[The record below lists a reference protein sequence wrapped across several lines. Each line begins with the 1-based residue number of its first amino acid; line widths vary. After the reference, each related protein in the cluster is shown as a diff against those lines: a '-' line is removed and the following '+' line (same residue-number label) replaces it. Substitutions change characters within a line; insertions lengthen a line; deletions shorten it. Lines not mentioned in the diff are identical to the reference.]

1 VTGPQTRRPRGA
13 PTLQVDSEGVPRLG
27 VGHWYALG
35 LIVLLLAVVGVGAAI
50 GMAVRDGSTARSVL
64 LRHVDPAVLESGRLS
79 TSVSAEVGAVR
90 AYTLTGA
97 ASGPAE
103 YRRAQA
109 ETSASLARV
118 TTLLRDTRGAGPARA
133 GLAEVGSRL
142 AAWRHDYADPVVTR
156 TGRPSAAFGEQR
168 FSAVRDAIAAERT
181 RLADLQNRSATRLDD
196 QVSRLYETLI
206 GGAAVIIVGAL
217 GLTLLIR
224 RTVLRPVSA
233 LTGQVRRVSQGDLTH
248 PLRVSGPA
256 EIAELAAHVDA
267 MRDHILEEW
276 REATEARAKLDEQT
290 KELRRSNAEL
300 EQFAYVAS
308 HDLQEPLRKV
318 ASFCQMLERRYSDV
332 LDDRGRQYIDFAVDG
347 AKRMQSL
354 INDLLNFSR
363 VGRVNRDMTV
373 VDCEAVLKGA
383 LDNLGLARSES
394 DAGITWDPLPEV
406 TGDATLLTQL
416 FQNLIGNAI
425 KFRSDEPPRVHVSA
439 HRTGDSWEFACSDNG
454 IGIDAAYA
462 ERIFLIFQRL
472 HPKDEYAGTG
482 IGLALCKKIV
492 EYHGG
497 RIWLDPQ
504 PERKGTT
511 IRWTLPA
518 IDDAGDDSHTGDDS
532 TETSAQ

>member
-1 VTGPQTRRPRGA
+1 MTAPSTRRPRQA
-13 PTLQVDSEGVPRLG
+13 PAFQVDAEGVPRLG
-27 VGHWYALG
+27 VGHWYTLG
-35 LIVLLLAVVGVGAAI
+35 LVLLLLAVVAVGTAV
-50 GMAVRDGSTARSVL
+50 GLAVRDGSSARSAL

-79 TSVSAEVGAVR
+79 TSVSTEGGAVR
-90 AYTLTGA
+90 TYGLTGDKTTPA
-97 ASGPAE
+97 A
-103 YRRAQA
+103 YRAA
-109 ETSASLARV
+109 KNETAASLAELTR
-118 TTLLRDTRGAGPARA
+118 LLRNTPHAGPAREA
-133 GLAEVGSRL
+133 VAEVGSQV
-142 AAWRHDYADPVVTR
+142 AAWRRDYADPLTAG
-156 TGRPSAAFGEQR
+156 TAKPSPAFGEQR
-168 FSAVRDAIAAERT
+168 FAAVRTAVATART
-181 RLADLQNRSATRLDD
+181 RLAELQRRSADRLDH
-196 QVSRLYETLI
+196 QVDRLYETLV
-206 GGAAVIIVGAL
+206 GGAVVLVVGAL
-217 GLTLLIR
+217 GLTLLIL

-267 MRDHILEEW
+267 MRNHILEEW
-276 REATEARAKLDEQT
+276 REASEARAKLDEQT

-373 VDCEAVLKGA
+373 VNCETVLA
-383 LDNLGLARSES
+383 AAMDNLGLARSES
-394 DAGITWDPLPEV
+394 DAGITWDSLPKV
-406 TGDATLLTQL
+406 IGDATLLTQL
-416 FQNLIGNAI
+416 LQNLIGNAI
-425 KFRSDEPPRVHVSA
+425 KFRSEEPPRVRISA
-439 HRTGDSWEFACSDNG
+439 ERDGDFWEFACSDNG

-472 HPKDEYAGTG
+472 HPKDEYTGTG

-497 RIWLDPQ
+497 RIWLDTE
-504 PERKGTT
+504 PEQQGTT

-518 IDDAGDDSHTGDDS
+518 IEDTDDSDDS
-532 TETSAQ
+532 TETSEA

>member
-1 VTGPQTRRPRGA
+1 VTTHPARRPRQA
-13 PTLQVDSEGVPRLG
+13 PALQVDAEGVPRLG

-35 LIVLLLAVVGVGAAI
+35 IVLLLLAAVAAGSAI
-50 GMAVRDGSTARSVL
+50 GLSVRDGTAARSAL

-79 TSVSAEVGAVR
+79 TSISAEVGAVR
-90 AYTLTGA
+90 AYTLTGDRTA
-97 ASGPAE
+97 PAG
-103 YRRAQA
+103 YQRAEA
-109 ETSASLARV
+109 GTSASIAEMTR
-118 TTLLRDTRGAGPARA
+118 LLRDTPGAGSARTA
-133 GLAEVGSRL
+133 VAKVGSRI
-142 AAWRHDYADPVVTR
+142 AAWRHDYADPVVTG
-156 TGRPSAAFGEQR
+156 TGKPSAAFGEQR
-168 FSAVRDAIAAERT
+168 FAAVRDAVAVART
-181 RLADLQNRSATRLDD
+181 RLADLQHRSADRLTH
-196 QVSRLYETLI
+196 QVSRLYETLL
-206 GGAAVIIVGAL
+206 GGAIVLVVGAL
-217 GLTLLIR
+217 GLILLIR

-248 PLRVSGPA
+248 PLQVSGPA
-256 EIAELAAHVDA
+256 EIAELVAHVDA
-267 MRDHILEEW
+267 MRNHILEEW
-276 REATEARAKLDEQT
+276 REAAEARAKLDEQT

-373 VDCEAVLKGA
+373 VNCEAVLAGA

-394 DAGITWDPLPEV
+394 DAGITWDPLPEMI
-406 TGDATLLTQL
+406 GDATLLTQL

-425 KFRSDEPPRVHVSA
+425 KFRSDEQPRVHISA
-439 HRTGDSWEFACSDNG
+439 RRTSDSWEFACSDNG

-462 ERIFLIFQRL
+462 DRIFLIFQRL

-497 RIWLDPQ
+497 RIWLDTE
-504 PERKGTT
+504 PEQQGTT

-518 IDDAGDDSHTGDDS
+518 IDDDSDDS
-532 TETSAQ
+532 TETTEA

>member
-1 VTGPQTRRPRGA
+1 MTSPRERRQAEA
-13 PTLQVDSEGVPRLG
+13 PTLQVDSQGVPRLG
-27 VGHWYALG
+27 VGHWYGLG
-35 LIVLLLAVVGVGAAI
+35 IVLLLLAVVAIATAI
-50 GMAVRDGSTARSVL
+50 GVAVKDSATGRTAL
-64 LRHVDPAVLESGRLS
+64 LRHVDPAVLQSGRLS
-79 TSVSAEVGAVR
+79 TSISTEVGAVR
-90 AYTLTGA
+90 AYTLTGDTT
-97 ASGPAE
+97 GPAD
-103 YRRAQA
+103 YRRAQT
-109 ETSASLARV
+109 ETAAAIDDMTR
-118 TTLLRDTRGAGPARA
+118 LLRDARGAGPARA
-133 GLAEVGSRL
+133 AVAEVGTRL

-156 TGRPSAAFGEQR
+156 TGKPSAAFGEQR
-168 FSAVRDAIAAERT
+168 FSAVRDAISAERT
-181 RLADLQNRSATRLDD
+181 RLAELQRRSADRLTEE
-196 QVSRLYETLI
+196 VNRLYVTLL
-206 GGAAVIIVGAL
+206 GGAITLVVGAA

-224 RTVLRPVSA
+224 RTVLRPVAA

-248 PLRVSGPA
+248 PLQASGPA
-256 EIAELAAHVDA
+256 EIAELAAHIDA

-276 REATEARAKLDEQT
+276 REAAEARVKLDEQT

-373 VDCEAVLKGA
+373 VNCEAVLEGA

-394 DAGITWDPLPEV
+394 DAGIDWDPLPKV
-406 TGDATLLTQL
+406 MGDATLLTQL
-416 FQNLIGNAI
+416 FQNLIGNAV
-425 KFRSDEPPRVHVSA
+425 KFRSDDPPQVRISA
-439 HRTGDSWEFACSDNG
+439 RRTGDAWEFACSDNG

-462 ERIFLIFQRL
+462 DRIFLIFQRL
-472 HPKDEYAGTG
+472 HPKDEYTGTG

-497 RIWLDPQ
+497 RIWLDTE
-504 PERKGTT
+504 PEQQGTT

-518 IDDAGDDSHTGDDS
+518 IDDDSDDS
-532 TETSAQ
+532 TETTEQ